1 MRNRT
6 SGETAYGT
14 ASFRTTASDRTV
26 VPWLNGQGTTQV
38 VAETGDWR
46 VSIAD
51 EPLESTFSVIAGYD
65 RLIIPIGSVALELTG
80 PPFSATGDGVD
91 AVTVVRHV
99 IEPLQ
104 TFAFPGEWAP
114 TSRASRRTRALNVMT
129 RRGVADMTVEIG
141 SSEIPDRSS
150 SARICLDLA
159 TEEALIVPPGE
170 PMPPVPRGRCALISI
185 SPAGPH
191 ALRVSSTD

>member
-1 MRNRT
+1 MTNRT
-6 SGETAYGT
+6 TCETGYGT
-14 ASFRTTASDRTV
+14 TSFRATASDRTV

-80 PPFSATGDGVD
+80 PPLSATGGGVD
-91 AVTVVRHV
+91 ADTVVRHV

-104 TFAFPGEWAP
+104 TFAFPG
-114 TSRASRRTRALNVMT
+114 
-129 RRGVADMTVEIG
+129 GVGADIAG
-141 SSEIPDRSS
+141 
-150 SARICLDLA
+150 
-159 TEEALIVPPGE
+159 IVPH
-170 PMPPVPRGRCALISI
+170 
-185 SPAGPH
+185 AGPQRH
-191 ALRVSSTD
+191 DQAGCG

>member
-1 MRNRT
+1 MTNRT
-6 SGETAYGT
+6 TGETGYGT
-14 ASFRTTASDRTV
+14 TSFRTTASDRRV

-80 PPFSATGDGVD
+80 PPFSATEDGRG
-91 AVTVVRHV
+91 AVTPVCHIV
-99 IEPLQ
+99 EPLH

-114 TSRASRRTRALNVMT
+114 ASRASSSTRALNVMT
-129 RRGVADMTVEIG
+129 RRGVADMAVEIG
-141 SSEIPDRSS
+141 TSEIPDRSGS
-150 SARICLDLA
+150 VRICLDLA
-159 TEEALIVPPGE
+159 TEDALIVPPGE
-170 PMPPVPRGRCALISI
+170 LMPSVEPGRCAIISI
-185 SPAGPH
+185 SP
-191 ALRVSSTD
+191 